1 MARNRRHQSAA
12 IRFGPALKAVVLCLL
27 IGGSAV
33 GYVWQKDQIRQLGD
47 RIAQE
52 EQALKVLRQRNE
64 KLQRQLLTLRS
75 PANLERLAEH
85 GPVWA
90 WCALPVP
97 GDPVAGTRPCADIAF
112 GCGESGAVRGE
123 PGGASLVALTL

>member
-75 PANLERLAEH
+75 PANLERLAEQYH
-85 GPVWA
+85 LGLVRAAPSQVIR
-90 WCALPVP
+90 LP
-97 GDPVAGTRPCADIAF
+97 
-112 GCGESGAVRGE
+112 E
-123 PGGASLVALTL
+123 PGLAPTSPSDAENPAQYAASREARVWSR